1 MLARGLSRPESGVTP
16 ESLVIALRC
25 RTGVSFSTGDDSGAD
40 RQEKAIKRIEV
51 RLFEELEVVVVIYPV
66 FFFF

>member
-1 MLARGLSRPESGVTP
+1 
-16 ESLVIALRC
+16 
-25 RTGVSFSTGDDSGAD
+25 VSFSTGDDSGAD